1 MDSVR
6 ELTKALVTDSFNR
19 CVAAG
24 VANSEIDAIID
35 NLVTLIMGDSTAPLI
50 DYADQMA
57 ERLEAERAA
66 LPLKK
71 IEAETAYDAAIA
83 AAVDAKTE
91 LETP

>member
-6 ELTKALVTDSFNR
+6 ELAKALITDSFNR
-19 CVAAG
+19 CVASGASN
-24 VANSEIDAIID
+24 AEIDAIID
-35 NLVTLIMGDSTAPLI
+35 NLASLVMNDSSGALI
-50 DYADQMA
+50 DYANQMA
-57 ERLEAERAA
+57 DRLEAERAA

-71 IEAETAYDAAIA
+71 IEAEAVYAAAIA